1 MVCRSLKVD
10 FHMEKT
16 RTATADKI
24 RDPISQKALQDAIKA
39 SFKKHFAPWTP
50 TEREKALFKVATG
63 LEMAAQ
69 GIRDLLK
76 SEYLRA

>member
-1 MVCRSLKVD
+1 MK
-10 FHMEKT
+10 KN
-16 RTATADKI
+16 RTATVDKLD
-24 RDPISQKALQDAIKA
+24 DPISRKALLEALKPL
-39 SFKKHFAPWTP
+39 FEKHFAPWNP